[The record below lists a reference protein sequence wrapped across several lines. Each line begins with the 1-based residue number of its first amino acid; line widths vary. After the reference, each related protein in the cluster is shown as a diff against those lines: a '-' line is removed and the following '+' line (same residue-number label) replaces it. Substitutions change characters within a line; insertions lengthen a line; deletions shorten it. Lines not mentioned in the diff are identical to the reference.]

1 MSGEAVDEVGAVNKG
16 QIPGYFTCKSW
27 GIMQRGDAVTS
38 DCREI
43 TESKGTRMKEIH

>member
-16 QIPGYFTCKSW
+16 QIPGYLACKSW
-27 GIMQRGDAVTS
+27 GIVQRGDAVTS